1 MLLPKR
7 VKYRRVHRGRM
18 TGKALRGN
26 KVTYGEYGLQATEP
40 AWITSNQ
47 IEAARIAMTRYCK
60 RFGKVWIKIFIHIG
74 SNKESCKIQF
84 FIFGVI

>member
-26 KVTYGEYGLQATEP
+26 KVTYGDFGLQATEP
-40 AWITSNQ
+40 S
-47 IEAARIAMTRYCK
+47 RLLKMYSSSSL
-60 RFGKVWIKIFIHIG
+60 IFLG
-74 SNKESCKIQF
+74 SKLVGEES
-84 FIFGVI
+84 GVGTQNGEERRNLFP